1 MIAIVFLSSK
11 ASHPY
16 YLEFTEEDEKNLV
29 SVSSRWKFLL
39 EFIMAEQCEKICF
52 DWQTVVK
59 FILNHDI
66 HGFFFFWN
74 HKVIICLN
82 LSKMFSTTWKCCWS
96 QTCCLDLWTRIIQLR
111 FPWNSISLLENRR
124 QSNSFK
130 HSKSFKRLNWLH
142 QTVESSFWFIGKR
155 KAHGTF
161 FGSRNEGEERF

>member
-1 MIAIVFLSSK
+1 MEIFIGI
-11 ASHPY
+11 HY
-16 YLEFTEEDEKNLV
+16 GRTMWKNLFWLANCCQV
-29 SVSSRWKFLL
+29 HSESRHPW
-39 EFIMAEQCEKICF
+39 
-52 DWQTVVK
+52 
-59 FILNHDI
+59 
-66 HGFFFFWN
+66 FFFFWN